1 MRIGTLAQRTGVN
14 VRLLR
19 YYEEQ
24 GLLTPARQP
33 SGYREYTDADVVTVR
48 RIRAMLAAGLG
59 TSLIAQVLPCVRGG
73 AGQIVPTCPE
83 LVGHLRRE
91 RERVTESIS
100 ELRNT
105 QRMLDSIISAAA
117 AV

>member
-1 MRIGTLAQRTGVN
+1 GRREQALLL

-33 SGYREYTDADVVTVR
+33 SGYRQYADTDVETVH

-59 TSLIAQVLPCVRGG
+59 TSLIAQVLPCVHGD
-73 AGQIVPTCPE
+73 AGRIVPVCPE
-83 LVGHLRRE
+83 LVGRLRHE
-91 RERVTESIS
+91 RDRVTESIS

-105 QRMLDSIISAAA
+105 QQMLDSIISAAA
-117 AV
+117 IT